1 MDIILLERNRNLG
14 NLGDTVSVKPGYARN
29 YLLPQGK
36 AVLATPE
43 NKARVEANRA
53 ELEKRMAETKAQ
65 AQTTADALVGV
76 ALTLTGKTADEG
88 KLYGSLGVREVVEA
102 IQQATGVSIQR
113 SEIYLPGGVIRAI
126 GEYDVQIHLHPDV
139 VVEMKINV
147 MAA

>member
-43 NKARVEANRA
+43 NQARVEANRA
-53 ELEKRMAETKAQ
+53 ELEKRMTETKAKAQ
-65 AQTTADALVGV
+65 AKADTLQGIS
-76 ALTLTGKTADEG
+76 LTLTGKTADEG
-88 KLYGSLGVREVVEA
+88 KLYGSLGVREIVDA
-102 IQQATGVSIQR
+102 IQQAAGITIQR
-113 SEIYLPGGVIRAI
+113 SEIYLSGGLIRAI

-139 VVEMKINV
+139 VVEMKVNV
-147 MAA
+147 VAA